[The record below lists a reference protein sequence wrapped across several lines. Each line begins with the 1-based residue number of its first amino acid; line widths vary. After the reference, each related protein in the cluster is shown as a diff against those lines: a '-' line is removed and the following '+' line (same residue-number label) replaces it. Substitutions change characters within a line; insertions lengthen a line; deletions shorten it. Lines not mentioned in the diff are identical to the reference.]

1 MKMNR
6 YVNVIVFFMSFVFL
20 TGTSIPQ
27 DNRLLNKLDKSN
39 HRNPSKVIF
48 DQVETGIAQGDVA
61 LISKYFGS
69 QTYLS
74 LSDGKSGYYSSNQAF
89 YVLEDFFKIYRVASF
104 RFNNINTDEDTPYA
118 TGVYNFEFKGK
129 KNAAQVYISLKKAGS
144 GWKITQ
150 ITIN

>member
-1 MKMNR
+1 
-6 YVNVIVFFMSFVFL
+6 MSFIFL
-20 TGTSIPQ
+20 SSISVPQ
-27 DNRLLNKLDKSN
+27 DNKLLNKLDKSN
-39 HRNPSKVIF
+39 HRNPAKIIF
-48 DQVETGIAQGDVA
+48 DQVEAGISEGDVS

-74 LSDGKSGYYSSNQAF
+74 LSNSKSGYYSSNQAF
-89 YVLEDFFKIYRVASF
+89 YVLEDFFRIYRVASF
-104 RFNNINTDEDTPYA
+104 RFNNLNTDENTPYA

-129 KNAAQVYISLKKAGS
+129 KSVAQVYISLKKAGS

>member
-1 MKMNR
+1 MKR

-27 DNRLLNKLDKSN
+27 ENKLIDKLDKDN
-39 HRNPSKVIF
+39 HHNSTKVIF
-48 DQVETGIAQGDVA
+48 DQLEAGISEGDVA

-74 LSDGKSGYYSSNQAF
+74 LSNRKSGYYSSNQAF

-104 RFNNINTDEDTPYA
+104 KFNNISTDENIPYA

-129 KNAAQVYISLKKAGS
+129 RNVAQVYISLKKAGS

>member
-1 MKMNR
+1 MKMKR

-20 TGTSIPQ
+20 TGISLPQ
-27 DNRLLNKLDKSN
+27 EDKLINKLDKSN
-39 HRNPSKVIF
+39 HRNPTKLIF
-48 DQVETGIAQGDVA
+48 DQVETGISEGDVGM
-61 LISKYFGS
+61 ISKYFGS

-74 LSDGKSGYYSSNQAF
+74 LSNGKSGYYSSNQAF

>member
-1 MKMNR
+1 M
-6 YVNVIVFFMSFVFL
+6 
-20 TGTSIPQ
+20 TGTILPQ
-27 DNRLLNKLDKSN
+27 ENKLLNRLDKSN
-39 HRNPSKVIF
+39 HRNPSRVIF
-48 DQVETGIAQGDVA
+48 DQVEAGISEGDVA
-61 LISKYFGS
+61 QISKYFGS

-74 LSDGKSGYYSSNQAF
+74 LSNGKSGYYSSNQAF

-104 RFNNINTDEDTPYA
+104 RFNNINTDENTPYA

-129 KNAAQVYISLKKAGS
+129 KNTSQVYISLKKAGS